1 MKKLKKYGVSDAVL
15 NQIPTTDS
23 STMNSDKNQLTD
35 CFSII

>member
-15 NQIPTTDS
+15 NQFPPTDS

-35 CFSII
+35 GFSII